1 MHSNPNGL
9 ELTSLYISCMFR
21 AKVKKIC
28 DWAQGQRDAYIFM
41 HETWKDNLHMCACN
55 AKSEHGNH
63 FDLAE
68 SATINSKVEGF
79 LQMEISKHYC
89 ISIQ

>member
-1 MHSNPNGL
+1 
-9 ELTSLYISCMFR
+9 
-21 AKVKKIC
+21 
-28 DWAQGQRDAYIFM
+28 
-41 HETWKDNLHMCACN
+41 MCACN

-79 LQMEISKHYC
+79 LQMEISSETLLH
-89 ISIQ
+89 